1 MKNEVSKRFY
11 DSVSKGKNEIQVIL
25 DNEKIYFILNQKI
38 VHEENGNGELHKKEG
53 TLIKEHNK
61 NYVLNGTNVE
71 LIKLFNGVILQ
82 IGKMGISIYKNFE
95 EFLEKTVE
103 YYSKRAD
110 IVFFCY

>member
-1 MKNEVSKRFY
+1 MKNEISKKFY

-25 DNEKIYFILNQKI
+25 DNEKIYFVLNQKI
-38 VHEENGNGELHKKEG
+38 VHEENVNGELHKNEG
-53 TLIKEHNK
+53 ALIKEHNK

-71 LIKLFNGVILQ
+71 LIKLFNGVIIQ

-103 YYSKRAD
+103 YYSKKAD
-110 IVFFCY
+110 IVFFWY